1 MKKIKLIIYTIV
13 LITMCVGSTQIY
25 KKLFQQQSPNLY
37 KIEIPQKKS
46 ITQSINAAGIL
57 ELKEFYKI
65 GSQVAGIVKDVLVK
79 ENTTVKK
86 GQLLAEIELV
96 KGDTDIRATKYNVE
110 KAQQEYDYQKE
121 FYDRQKQLYKSG
133 QLAKNAFQRV
143 ESDYL
148 KALAELNY
156 QKTTLEKFELELKNS
171 KIVAPADGIITN
183 VGISKGMAVL
193 NDFQNI
199 LFELAQDISEMKAI
213 FDIDESEVGQ
223 VMAGQPITIKIN
235 SYPELLIKS
244 KINDVSFIPKNGVNN
259 CGAFYKATAILN
271 NKTRILR
278 PGMRLNGLI
287 KVAKAKNV
295 LCINGLAFQINSD
308 ILEKIAR
315 KLKYKFKPLNEK
327 TKKDFKKA
335 NLDKG
340 VRTVWTVENNTFI
353 QKLVIVGLNDETN
366 WQIIYGLKENE
377 QVLVDIQEPNIMD
390 KEYSKWFQGAL

>member
-1 MKKIKLIIYTIV
+1 MKKIKIIIYIII
-13 LITMCVGSTQIY
+13 LITIGFGFAKIYRKFSPKQSLNIY
-25 KKLFQQQSPNLY
+25 KT
-37 KIEIPQKKS
+37 ETPQKKT

-57 ELKEFYKI
+57 ELKECYKI
-65 GSQVAGIVKDVLVK
+65 GSQVAGIVKDVLIK
-79 ENTTVKK
+79 ENSTVKK
-86 GQLLAEIELV
+86 GQLLAEIELI
-96 KGDTDIRATKYNVE
+96 KADTDIRATKYNVG

-121 FYDRQKQLYKSG
+121 YYDRQKQLYKSG
-133 QLAKNAFQRV
+133 QLAKNAFQRI
-143 ESDYL
+143 EADYL
-148 KALAELNY
+148 KALADLNY

-171 KIVAPADGIITN
+171 KIIAPADGIITN

-223 VMAGQPITIKIN
+223 IKSGQSTIIRIN

-244 KINDVSFIPKNGVNN
+244 SINDVSFIPKSGVNN
-259 CGAFYKATAILN
+259 GGAFYKATAILN

-287 KVAKAKNV
+287 KIAKVKDV
-295 LCINGLAFQINSD
+295 LCINGLAFQINSE
-308 ILEKIAR
+308 ILEKIAQE
-315 KLKYKFKPLNEK
+315 LKYEFKPLDDK

-340 VRTVWTVENNTFI
+340 VRTVWVVETNKFI
-353 QKLVIVGLNDETN
+353 QKLIIVGLNDETN
-366 WQIIYGLKENE
+366 WQIIDGLKENE

-390 KEYSKWFQGAL
+390 NEYGKWFQGAL

>member
-1 MKKIKLIIYTIV
+1 MLVIIGF
-13 LITMCVGSTQIY
+13 GSTKIY
-25 KKLFQQQSPNLY
+25 KKFSTKQSHNLY
-37 KIEIPQKKS
+37 KTETPQKKT

-65 GSQVAGIVKDVLVK
+65 GSQVAGIVKDVLIK
-79 ENTTVKK
+79 ENATVKK
-86 GQLLAEIELV
+86 GQLLAEIELI

-110 KAQQEYDYQKE
+110 KAQQEYDYQKDY
-121 FYDRQKQLYKSG
+121 YDRQKQLYKSG

-143 ESDYL
+143 ETDYL
-148 KALAELNY
+148 KALDDLNY
-156 QKTTLEKFELELKNS
+156 QKATLEKFELELKNS
-171 KIVAPADGIITN
+171 KIIAPADGIITN

-223 VMAGQPITIKIN
+223 IKPGQSTIIRIN

-244 KINDVSFIPKNGVNN
+244 SINDISFIPKSGVNN
-259 CGAFYKATAILN
+259 GGAFYKATAILN
-271 NKTRILR
+271 NETRILR

-287 KVAKAKNV
+287 KIAKSKNV
-295 LCINGLAFQINSD
+295 LCINGLAFQINSE
-308 ILEKIAR
+308 ILGKISQE
-315 KLKYKFKPLNEK
+315 LKYGFKPLDEK

-340 VRTVWTVENNTFI
+340 VRTVWIVENNTFI
-353 QKLVIVGLNDETN
+353 QKLIIVGLNDETN

-390 KEYSKWFQGAL
+390 NEYGKWFQGAL

>member
-1 MKKIKLIIYTIV
+1 MKKIKIIFYTII
-13 LITMCVGSTQIY
+13 LITIGFGSTQIY
-25 KKLFQQQSPNLY
+25 KKFFQKKSHNLY
-37 KIEIPQKKS
+37 KAETPQKKT

-65 GSQVAGIVKDVLVK
+65 GSQVAGIVKDVLIK
-79 ENTTVKK
+79 ENATVKK
-86 GQLLAEIELV
+86 GQLLAEIELI

-121 FYDRQKQLYKSG
+121 YYDRQKQLYKSG

-143 ESDYL
+143 ETDYL
-148 KALAELNY
+148 KALDDLNY
-156 QKTTLEKFELELKNS
+156 QKATLDKFELELKNS
-171 KIVAPADGIITN
+171 KIIAPANGIITN

-223 VMAGQPITIKIN
+223 VKAGQSTIIRIN

-244 KINDVSFIPKNGVNN
+244 NINDVSFIPKNGVNN
-259 CGAFYKATAILN
+259 CGTFYKATAILN
-271 NKTRILR
+271 NETRILR

-287 KVAKAKNV
+287 KIAKAKNV
-295 LCINGLAFQINSD
+295 LCINSLAFQINSE
-308 ILEKIAR
+308 ILEKIAQQ
-315 KLKYKFKPLNEK
+315 LKYEFKPLDDK

-340 VRTVWTVENNTFI
+340 VRTVWIVENNTFI
-353 QKLVIVGLNDETN
+353 QKLIIVGLNDETN
-366 WQIIYGLKENE
+366 WQIIDGLKENE

-390 KEYSKWFQGAL
+390 KQYGKWFQGAL